1 MEQDVTEGWDGWPV
15 SGGRCVAWSER
26 LAARR
31 AVTHPEGSDGL
42 AVVSN
47 DQLPRKRRE
56 IPLLVLRTLYPRP
69 LGRKR
74 RWLLVGA
81 CGGRCRERVS
91 RRPRR
96 KMPVGATANSGSQ
109 HEAARRDKRDKG
121 SKWEQQLMKHR
132 RTVGPGRGPV
142 ADRAFKAAAAAI
154 DVRAA
159 IHFPATVRRSSTRR
173 CSLRHPVT

>member
-1 MEQDVTEGWDGWPV
+1 MEQDVTEGWDVWPV

-74 RWLLVGA
+74 RWLLVGT

-96 KMPVGATANSGSQ
+96 KMPVGATANFGSRR
-109 HEAARRDKRDKG
+109 EAARRDKG
-121 SKWEQQLMKHR
+121 SKWEQHR

-142 ADRAFKAAAAAI
+142 ADRACKAVAAAAI